1 MEIEHELK
9 QRASLKKIAE
19 KIGKH
24 HSSISREI
32 LARRTPSS
40 KGAFGR
46 ITNRCISRGLC
57 NRRQLCMDKPDC
69 TRRCST
75 CRACNALCPDFVEQI
90 CSKLAAPP
98 YVCNGCADEA
108 ACVLHKFYYLHKLA
122 HCTYR
127 EILTGSREGANITEE
142 ELISL
147 DELVS
152 PLIRQGQS
160 LHHILV
166 NNPDCFTMNDK
177 TLYRYVA
184 GRLLQAKNGDMPRVC
199 RLKPRAGKPVEHK
212 VDTGCRI
219 GRTYADYLSFMAT
232 APDLRAVEMD
242 SVIGRVGGKVLLTL
256 MFPWCGLMLA
266 FLRNRND
273 SQSVIDAFSHLW
285 NRTGPELYRRLF
297 AVLLGDNGSEFSN
310 PKALEL
316 DPDLA
321 EVHYQSAV
329 IAQLVE
335 WDWGKSEKEFLK
347 SLAIN
352 PNNPLARL
360 MYAQLLLILN
370 RDDESLAQRELA
382 LSLDPLNLVTRILY
396 IGTLV
401 QAGDFKASI
410 PLMEEALA
418 ANPEDINLN
427 GMLELAAY
435 MSKDNERAVKALK
448 YSLPFPFEKRRYL
461 EIERIYKESGIVPAY
476 SELIKYMEQ
485 YGENNY
491 IGFFDMTFRYIIA
504 NQPGRAMDW
513 VEKGFK
519 SHDPLMAYITR
530 SGHVLEP
537 LFENPRFIDI
547 CKKMNLTLSKSE
559 VQN

>member
-1 MEIEHELK
+1 MAKRKHITDIERQEIEHELK
-9 QRASLKKIAE
+9 LRSSLKQIAV

-46 ITNRCISRGLC
+46 ITNRCISRGPC
-57 NRRQLCMDKPDC
+57 NRRQLCMAKPDC

-75 CRACNALCPDFVEQI
+75 CRACNQICPDFTEEV

-98 YVCNGCADEA
+98 YVCNGCADET
-108 ACVLHKFYYLHKLA
+108 ACVLRKFYYLHKLA
-122 HCTYR
+122 HRNYR
-127 EILTGSREGANITEE
+127 ESLTESREGANITEE

-184 GRLLQAKNGDMPRVC
+184 GGLLHAKNGDMPRVC

-232 APDLRAVEMD
+232 APDLRAVEID

-285 NRTGPELYRRLF
+285 NRTGPELYSRLF

-316 DPDLA
+316 DPNGNLRTRVFYCDPRA
-321 EVHYQSAV
+321 TNQKARIERNH
-329 IAQLVE
+329 
-335 WDWGKSEKEFLK
+335 EF
-347 SLAIN
+347 I
-352 PNNPLARL
+352 R
-360 MYAQLLLILN
+360 MIL
-370 RDDESLAQRELA
+370 
-382 LSLDPLNLVTRILY
+382 PK
-396 IGTLV
+396 GTSFDRLV
-401 QAGDFKASI
+401 QADIDLMMSHINSYSRPSLGDKTPFD
-410 PLMEEALA
+410 LFGYVYGTNLLEALGLRRIA
-418 ANPEDINLN
+418 PNDIL
-427 GMLELAAY
+427 
-435 MSKDNERAVKALK
+435 LK
-448 YSLPFPFEKRRYL
+448 PR
-461 EIERIYKESGIVPAY
+461 
-476 SELIKYMEQ
+476 LI
-485 YGENNY
+485 
-491 IGFFDMTFRYIIA
+491 
-504 NQPGRAMDW
+504 P
-513 VEKGFK
+513 
-519 SHDPLMAYITR
+519 
-530 SGHVLEP
+530 
-537 LFENPRFIDI
+537 
-547 CKKMNLTLSKSE
+547 
-559 VQN
+559 